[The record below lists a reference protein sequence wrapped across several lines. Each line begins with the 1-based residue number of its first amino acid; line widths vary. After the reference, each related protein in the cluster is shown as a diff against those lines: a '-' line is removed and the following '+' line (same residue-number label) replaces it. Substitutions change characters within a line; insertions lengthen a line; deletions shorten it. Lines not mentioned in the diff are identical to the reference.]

1 MNENLFGENSY
12 IKFGSPEHVRLKIF
26 LILEKNYLKIMIFQI
41 LTKSGLNI
49 CENDVSFSTKSL
61 EGKVNSMIKKIERS
75 TIELA
80 DKLAKLEKSLF
91 ETAWDSVVIN
101 NKINNGE
108 FVYWVFEQDNQIV
121 GYLAI
126 QKTFFD
132 IHILG
137 IGVLESHRNNSIAKN
152 LHRN

>member
-1 MNENLFGENSY
+1 MD
-12 IKFGSPEHVRLKIF
+12 
-26 LILEKNYLKIMIFQI
+26 QA
-41 LTKSGLNI
+41 T
-49 CENDVSFSTKSL
+49 D
-61 EGKVNSMIKKIERS
+61 
-75 TIELA
+75 
-80 DKLAKLEKSLF
+80 LAKLEESLF
-91 ETAWDSVVIN
+91 GTAWDSFVIN

-137 IGVLESHRNNSIAKN
+137 IGVLESHRNNSIAKKLTQELISYFEVSDFNKILLEVRQSNNIAMSLYKSFGFKQYGVRKNYYMNEDAN
-152 LHRN
+152 LFHLEKIYA

>member
-1 MNENLFGENSY
+1 
-12 IKFGSPEHVRLKIF
+12 
-26 LILEKNYLKIMIFQI
+26 
-41 LTKSGLNI
+41 
-49 CENDVSFSTKSL
+49 
-61 EGKVNSMIKKIERS
+61 MIKIIEKS

-91 ETAWDSVVIN
+91 ETAWDSVLIN

-108 FVYWVFEQDNQIV
+108 FVYWIFEQDNQIV

-137 IGVLESHRNNSIAKN
+137 IGVLESHRNNSIAKK
-152 LHRN
+152 LTQ

>member
-1 MNENLFGENSY
+1 
-12 IKFGSPEHVRLKIF
+12 
-26 LILEKNYLKIMIFQI
+26 
-41 LTKSGLNI
+41 
-49 CENDVSFSTKSL
+49 
-61 EGKVNSMIKKIERS
+61 MIKKVERS

-91 ETAWDSVVIN
+91 ETAWDSVLIN

-137 IGVLESHRNNSIAKN
+137 IGVLASHRNNSIAKKLTQELISYFEVSDFNKILLEVRQSNDIAMSLYKSFGFRQYGVRKNYYVNEDAN
-152 LHRN
+152 LFHLEKIYA

>member
-1 MNENLFGENSY
+1 M
-12 IKFGSPEHVRLKIF
+12 
-26 LILEKNYLKIMIFQI
+26 
-41 LTKSGLNI
+41 
-49 CENDVSFSTKSL
+49 
-61 EGKVNSMIKKIERS
+61 
-75 TIELA
+75 
-80 DKLAKLEKSLF
+80 
-91 ETAWDSVVIN
+91 IN

-137 IGVLESHRNNSIAKN
+137 IGVLESYRNNSIAKKLTKELISYFEVSDFNKILLEVRQSNDIAMSLYKSFGFKLYGVRKNYYVNEDAN
-152 LHRN
+152 LFHLEKIYA

>member
-1 MNENLFGENSY
+1 
-12 IKFGSPEHVRLKIF
+12 
-26 LILEKNYLKIMIFQI
+26 
-41 LTKSGLNI
+41 
-49 CENDVSFSTKSL
+49 
-61 EGKVNSMIKKIERS
+61 MIKKIEKS

-91 ETAWDSVVIN
+91 ETAWDSDVIN
-101 NKINNGE
+101 TKINNGE
-108 FVYWVFEQDNQIV
+108 FVYWVFEHDYQIV

-137 IGVLESHRNNSIAKN
+137 IGVLESHRNNSIAKKLTRELISYFEVSDFN
-152 LHRN
+152 KILLEVRQSNVIAMSLYKSFGFKQYGVRKNYYINEDAKLFHLEKIYA

>member
-1 MNENLFGENSY
+1 
-12 IKFGSPEHVRLKIF
+12 
-26 LILEKNYLKIMIFQI
+26 
-41 LTKSGLNI
+41 
-49 CENDVSFSTKSL
+49 
-61 EGKVNSMIKKIERS
+61 MIKIIEKS
-75 TIELA
+75 TIDLA

-91 ETAWDSVVIN
+91 EAAWDSVVIN

-108 FVYWVFEQDNQIV
+108 FVYWVFEQDKQIV

-137 IGVLESHRNNSIAKN
+137 IGVLESHRNNSIAKKLTKELISYFERSDFNKILLEVRQSNYIAMSLYKSFGFKQYGVRKNYYVNEDAN
-152 LHRN
+152 LFHLEKIYV

>member
-1 MNENLFGENSY
+1 
-12 IKFGSPEHVRLKIF
+12 
-26 LILEKNYLKIMIFQI
+26 
-41 LTKSGLNI
+41 
-49 CENDVSFSTKSL
+49 
-61 EGKVNSMIKKIERS
+61 MIKKIEIS

-80 DKLAKLEKSLF
+80 DELAKLEKSLF
-91 ETAWDSVVIN
+91 KTAWDSAVIN

-137 IGVLESHRNNSIAKN
+137 IGVLASQEITQLQKN

>member
-1 MNENLFGENSY
+1 
-12 IKFGSPEHVRLKIF
+12 
-26 LILEKNYLKIMIFQI
+26 
-41 LTKSGLNI
+41 
-49 CENDVSFSTKSL
+49 
-61 EGKVNSMIKKIERS
+61 MIKKIEKS

-80 DKLAKLEKSLF
+80 DKLARLEKSLF
-91 ETAWDSVVIN
+91 ETAWDSDVIN
-101 NKINNGE
+101 TKINNGE

-137 IGVLESHRNNSIAKN
+137 CLLYTSPSPRDLSTSRMPSSA
-152 LHRN
+152 

>member
-1 MNENLFGENSY
+1 
-12 IKFGSPEHVRLKIF
+12 
-26 LILEKNYLKIMIFQI
+26 
-41 LTKSGLNI
+41 
-49 CENDVSFSTKSL
+49 
-61 EGKVNSMIKKIERS
+61 MIKKIERS

-80 DKLAKLEKSLF
+80 DKLSILEKSLF
-91 ETAWDSVVIN
+91 DTAWDSDVIN

-137 IGVLESHRNNSIAKN
+137 IGVLESYRNNSIAKKLTQELISYFEVSDFN
-152 LHRN
+152 KILLEVRQSNDIAMSLYKSFGFKQYGVRKNYYVNEDAKLFQREKIYA

>member
-1 MNENLFGENSY
+1 
-12 IKFGSPEHVRLKIF
+12 
-26 LILEKNYLKIMIFQI
+26 
-41 LTKSGLNI
+41 
-49 CENDVSFSTKSL
+49 
-61 EGKVNSMIKKIERS
+61 MIKKIERS

-80 DKLAKLEKSLF
+80 DKLAKLEESLLG
-91 ETAWDSVVIN
+91 TAWDSFVIN

-137 IGVLESHRNNSIAKN
+137 IGVLESHRNNSIAKK
-152 LHRN
+152 LTQELISYFEVSDLSLIHI

>member
-1 MNENLFGENSY
+1 
-12 IKFGSPEHVRLKIF
+12 
-26 LILEKNYLKIMIFQI
+26 
-41 LTKSGLNI
+41 
-49 CENDVSFSTKSL
+49 
-61 EGKVNSMIKKIERS
+61 MIKMIEKS
-75 TIELA
+75 TVELS

-91 ETAWDSVVIN
+91 ETAWDSVLIN

-137 IGVLESHRNNSIAKN
+137 IGVLESYRNNSIAKKLTKELISYFEVSDFSKILLEVRQSN
-152 LHRN
+152 DIAMSLYKSFGFKLYGVRKNYYVNEDAKLFQREKIYA

>member
-1 MNENLFGENSY
+1 
-12 IKFGSPEHVRLKIF
+12 
-26 LILEKNYLKIMIFQI
+26 
-41 LTKSGLNI
+41 
-49 CENDVSFSTKSL
+49 
-61 EGKVNSMIKKIERS
+61 MIKKIERS

-80 DKLAKLEKSLF
+80 DKLAKLEESLF
-91 ETAWDSVVIN
+91 GTAWDSFVIN

-126 QKTFFD
+126 QKTLFD

-137 IGVLESHRNNSIAKN
+137 IGVLESYRNNSIAKKLTQELISYFEVSDFN
-152 LHRN
+152 KILLEVRQSNDVAMSLYKSFGFKQYGVRKNYYVNEDAKLFQREKIYA

>member
-1 MNENLFGENSY
+1 
-12 IKFGSPEHVRLKIF
+12 
-26 LILEKNYLKIMIFQI
+26 
-41 LTKSGLNI
+41 
-49 CENDVSFSTKSL
+49 
-61 EGKVNSMIKKIERS
+61 MIKMIEKS
-75 TIELA
+75 TVELS
-80 DKLAKLEKSLF
+80 DKLAKLEISLF
-91 ETAWDSVVIN
+91 ETAWDSVLIN

-137 IGVLESHRNNSIAKN
+137 IGVLESYRNNSIAKKLTKELISYFEVSDFNKILLEVRQSNDIAMSLDKSFGFKQYGVRKNYYANEDAN
-152 LHRN
+152 LFHLEKIYA

>member
-1 MNENLFGENSY
+1 
-12 IKFGSPEHVRLKIF
+12 
-26 LILEKNYLKIMIFQI
+26 
-41 LTKSGLNI
+41 
-49 CENDVSFSTKSL
+49 
-61 EGKVNSMIKKIERS
+61 MIKIIEKS

-80 DKLAKLEKSLF
+80 EKLAKLEKNLF
-91 ETAWDSVVIN
+91 ESAWDCVVIN

-137 IGVLESHRNNSIAKN
+137 IGVLESHRNNSIAKSLTQELISYN
-152 LHRN
+152 RLYFIELVGTFYELARIILQRSKLFCLIRLVRS

>member
-1 MNENLFGENSY
+1 
-12 IKFGSPEHVRLKIF
+12 
-26 LILEKNYLKIMIFQI
+26 
-41 LTKSGLNI
+41 
-49 CENDVSFSTKSL
+49 
-61 EGKVNSMIKKIERS
+61 MIKRIERS

-80 DKLAKLEKSLF
+80 DELAKLEKRLF

-108 FVYWVFEQDNQIV
+108 FVYWVFEHDHQIV

-137 IGVLESHRNNSIAKN
+137 IGVLESHRNNSIAKKLTQELISYFAVSDFNKILLEVRQSNDIAMSLYKSFGFKQYGVRKNYYVNEDAN
-152 LHRN
+152 LFHLEKIYA

>member
-1 MNENLFGENSY
+1 
-12 IKFGSPEHVRLKIF
+12 
-26 LILEKNYLKIMIFQI
+26 
-41 LTKSGLNI
+41 
-49 CENDVSFSTKSL
+49 
-61 EGKVNSMIKKIERS
+61 MIKKIERS

-80 DKLAKLEKSLF
+80 DKLAKLEESIF
-91 ETAWDSVVIN
+91 GTAWDSFVIHK
-101 NKINNGE
+101 KINNGE

-137 IGVLESHRNNSIAKN
+137 IGVLESHRNNSIAKKLTQELISYFEVSDFNKILLEVRQSNNIAMSLYKSFGFKQYGVRKNYYVNEDAN
-152 LHRN
+152 LFQLEKIYA